1 MYQSHDQY
9 PVQVIPNMKGGEGH
23 FDVETLVPPQLLG
36 KAGTLFARGT
46 LPPGC
51 SVGLH
56 THTANM
62 EVCYVLS
69 GSGLVEDAQAGRT
82 RLNPGDTHI
91 CLPSDAHKILNDGT
105 VPLVYLA
112 VGLNP

>member
-1 MYQSHDQY
+1 M
-9 PVQVIPNMKGGEGH
+9 
-23 FDVETLVPPQLLG
+23 
-36 KAGTLFARGT
+36 
-46 LPPGC
+46 
-51 SVGLH
+51 LH

-112 VGLNP
+112 VVLNP

>member
-1 MYQSHDQY
+1 M
-9 PVQVIPNMKGGEGH
+9 
-23 FDVETLVPPQLLG
+23 
-36 KAGTLFARGT
+36 
-46 LPPGC
+46 
-51 SVGLH
+51 LH

-62 EVCYVLS
+62 EVCYILS

-82 RLNPGDTHI
+82 SLNPGDTHI

-112 VGLNP
+112 VVLNP

>member
-1 MYQSHDQY
+1 MYRSHDQY
-9 PVQVIPNMKGGEGH
+9 PVQVIPNMKGGEGR
-23 FDVETLVPPQLLG
+23 FDVETLVPPPMLG
-36 KAGTLFARGT
+36 KAGTLFDRGT

-69 GSGLVEDAQAGRT
+69 GSGLVEDAQAGCT
-82 RLNPGDTHI
+82 RLTPGGTHI
-91 CLPSDAHKILNDGT
+91 CLPGDAHKIVNDGT

-112 VGLNP
+112 VVLNP

>member
-1 MYQSHDQY
+1 M
-9 PVQVIPNMKGGEGH
+9 
-23 FDVETLVPPQLLG
+23 
-36 KAGTLFARGT
+36 
-46 LPPGC
+46 
-51 SVGLH
+51 LH

-62 EVCYVLS
+62 EVCYILS

-91 CLPSDAHKILNDGT
+91 CLPSDAHKILNDGI

-112 VGLNP
+112 VVLNP

>member
-1 MYQSHDQY
+1 MLHTHS
-9 PVQVIPNMKGGEGH
+9 PSAV
-23 FDVETLVPPQLLG
+23 LWSCLSC
-36 KAGTLFARGT
+36 
-46 LPPGC
+46 C

-69 GSGLVEDAQAGRT
+69 GSGLVEDAQAGCT
-82 RLNPGDTHI
+82 RLTPGDTHI
-91 CLPSDAHKILNDGT
+91 CLPGDTHKIVNDGT

-112 VGLNP
+112 AVLNP

>member
-1 MYQSHDQY
+1 M
-9 PVQVIPNMKGGEGH
+9 
-23 FDVETLVPPQLLG
+23 
-36 KAGTLFARGT
+36 
-46 LPPGC
+46 
-51 SVGLH
+51 LH

-62 EVCYVLS
+62 EVCYILS
-69 GSGLVEDAQAGRT
+69 GSGLVEDVQAGRT

-112 VGLNP
+112 VVLNP

>member
-1 MYQSHDQY
+1 M
-9 PVQVIPNMKGGEGH
+9 
-23 FDVETLVPPQLLG
+23 
-36 KAGTLFARGT
+36 
-46 LPPGC
+46 
-51 SVGLH
+51 LH

-62 EVCYVLS
+62 EVCYILS

-105 VPLVYLA
+105 VSLVYLA
-112 VGLNP
+112 VVLNP

>member
-1 MYQSHDQY
+1 M
-9 PVQVIPNMKGGEGH
+9 
-23 FDVETLVPPQLLG
+23 
-36 KAGTLFARGT
+36 
-46 LPPGC
+46 
-51 SVGLH
+51 LH

-62 EVCYVLS
+62 EVCYILS

-91 CLPSDAHKILNDGT
+91 CLPSDAHKILNDSI

-112 VGLNP
+112 VVLNP

>member
-1 MYQSHDQY
+1 M
-9 PVQVIPNMKGGEGH
+9 
-23 FDVETLVPPQLLG
+23 
-36 KAGTLFARGT
+36 
-46 LPPGC
+46 
-51 SVGLH
+51 LH
-56 THTANM
+56 SHTANM
-62 EVCYVLS
+62 EVCYILS

-112 VGLNP
+112 VVLNP

>member
-1 MYQSHDQY
+1 M
-9 PVQVIPNMKGGEGH
+9 
-23 FDVETLVPPQLLG
+23 
-36 KAGTLFARGT
+36 
-46 LPPGC
+46 
-51 SVGLH
+51 LH

-62 EVCYVLS
+62 EVCYILS

-112 VGLNP
+112 VVLNP

>member
-1 MYQSHDQY
+1 M
-9 PVQVIPNMKGGEGH
+9 
-23 FDVETLVPPQLLG
+23 
-36 KAGTLFARGT
+36 
-46 LPPGC
+46 
-51 SVGLH
+51 LH
-56 THTANM
+56 THTVNM
-62 EVCYVLS
+62 EVCYILS

-112 VGLNP
+112 VVLNP